1 MSRPPSGPQSEW
13 SNQMLENLV
22 VGLIVSL
29 LLAAVARL
37 PKLVRARWQRRRLW
51 QYYKRLLE
59 SDRDIVIGV

>member
-22 VGLIVSL
+22 VGLIVGL

-37 PKLVRARWQRRRLW
+37 PKLVRARWQRAACGNTINACSKATGIL
-51 QYYKRLLE
+51 
-59 SDRDIVIGV
+59 

>member
-1 MSRPPSGPQSEW
+1 
-13 SNQMLENLV
+13 MLENLV
-22 VGLIVSL
+22 AGLIVGL